1 MTVFNGAAI
10 TTLLLA
16 VGSVADDED
25 EVEAGQ
31 RDTVDLLHELQKA
44 ADEHRLILMR
54 QSALIERLRNELK
67 DVRR

>member
-1 MTVFNGAAI
+1 M
-10 TTLLLA
+10 
-16 VGSVADDED
+16 SED
-25 EVEAGQ
+25 QAEKGK
-31 RDTVDLLHELQKA
+31 RDTVELLHELQRA